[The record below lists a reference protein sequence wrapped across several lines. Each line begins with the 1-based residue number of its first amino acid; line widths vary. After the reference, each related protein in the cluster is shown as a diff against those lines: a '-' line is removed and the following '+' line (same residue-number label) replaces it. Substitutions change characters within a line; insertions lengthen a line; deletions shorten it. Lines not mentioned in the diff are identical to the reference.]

1 MRLALSL
8 ALLLILA
15 PLRADRLLRLPLANS
30 LYEGQWVVEDLYST
44 RTHSHTGFLQI
55 GLPSFFEAGVLAE
68 KGRVGANIQYSFVQ
82 PFPEYS
88 PGLAVGVLDIANQT
102 DAGRAVWVAV
112 TWQYNVYADWADR
125 ERISFT
131 LGGGTAPRFKGAFLA
146 LDVPVYT
153 GWSLLME
160 HDSRTLTVGAEYS
173 PSKNIRVRALIA
185 DGRAGY
191 SLGFRFG
198 F

>member
-1 MRLALSL
+1 MRLALALCFLSL
-8 ALLLILA
+8 VA
-15 PLRADRLLRLPLANS
+15 PVRADRLLRLPTANS
-30 LYEGQWVVEDLYST
+30 LFEGQWVTEDLYST

-55 GLPSFFEAGVLAE
+55 GLPSFFEVGALIE
-68 KGRVGANIQYSFVQ
+68 KGDLAVNLQYSFVQ

-88 PGLAVGVLDIANQT
+88 PGLAVGVLDIGNDT
-102 DAGRAVWVAV
+102 DAGRAIWAAA

-131 LGGGTAPRFKGAFLA
+131 LGGGTGPRFKGAFVA
-146 LDVPVYT
+146 LELPVYR

-160 HDSRTLTVGAEYS
+160 HDSRTLTVGVSFS
-173 PSKNIRVRALIA
+173 PDSNVLARAVIE
-185 DGRAGY
+185 DGRAAY
-191 SLGFRFG
+191 SLGLRFG